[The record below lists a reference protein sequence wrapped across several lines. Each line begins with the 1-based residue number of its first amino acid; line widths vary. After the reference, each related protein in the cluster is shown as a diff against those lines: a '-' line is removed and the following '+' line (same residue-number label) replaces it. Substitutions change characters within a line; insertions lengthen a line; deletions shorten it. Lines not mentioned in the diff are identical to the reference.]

1 MTTPPLLLGAT
12 LLFWGWASGLLWLG
26 ALAALA
32 VEAPRFAHNRL
43 HFAQADLDRIW
54 NLCSVLFFGAFV
66 VAFVNAD
73 GATALTI
80 VMDNN
85 SFANRIEALNKGGR
99 SVILVLLWLPVI
111 FLPMAVAQ
119 AFSDEERMDWST
131 FSPWLRRQRGRDG
144 ERWFAGGVNIGW
156 PYFAMCLLAASAGN
170 ERSMWFPIGVAVLT
184 TWGLWPAGGRGARR
198 AAWCVCL
205 AAALFAGFAA
215 QAGMREMQALMQR
228 LESSLIA
235 RFASGRGF
243 EPKEH
248 RTSLGSIGRLKLSG
262 EIILRVEATN
272 QPPEL
277 LREASYK
284 LFFSQSWVAPKQD
297 FKDVLPE
304 VDLTTWR
311 LLPDKVRRKE
321 ITVSGFL
328 GGGQGLIPAPMG
340 VAKLQELLA
349 GTVET
354 NRLGAIKVTEG
365 PGFYRLTASYD
376 VGRSIDSVPDT
387 MDQDI
392 PAYELPAITNTVET
406 LALRGQSPASIVGK
420 LKEFFER
427 EFRYTTW
434 QEEPRR
440 RRTNDTP
447 LQRFLTT
454 DRAGH
459 CEHFATATVLLLR
472 AAGVPA
478 RYAVGYS
485 VQEKRGEQ
493 WIVRERHGHA
503 WCLAWMD
510 GAWRDVDLT
519 PANWAATESQRA
531 DAWERFKDR
540 WSDFWFAF
548 SQWRWG
554 KGEWKQYLIW
564 LVVPLILIASWRLMS
579 RKQWNRSG
587 MGISREDHPQIP
599 GSDSEFYLIEQALA
613 KRGLERLP
621 GETPAAWVKRVA
633 GVEPE
638 LAGALPALLTTH
650 YRLRFD
656 PRGLEDGD
664 RAALRSAVHHWLKQ
678 SVTRLDA
685 PARNSA
691 PNPRQA

>member
-1 MTTPPLLLGAT
+1 MTTPPFLLGAT

-43 HFAQADLDRIW
+43 HFAQADLDRVW
-54 NLCSVLFFGAFV
+54 NLCFVLFFGAFV

-73 GATALTI
+73 GTTALTN

-131 FSPWLRRQRGRDG
+131 FSWWLRRQRGRDG
-144 ERWFAGGVNIGW
+144 TRASVGGVNVGW
-156 PYFAMCLLAASAGN
+156 PYFVLCLLASSAGN
-170 ERSMWFPIGVAVLT
+170 DRSMWFPAGASVLT
-184 TWGLWPAGGRGARR
+184 AWGLWPGRSRGSRR
-198 AAWCVCL
+198 VAWFVCVAL
-205 AAALFAGFAA
+205 ALGVGFAA

-228 LESSLIA
+228 LESTLIA
-235 RFASGRGF
+235 RFAGGRGF
-243 EPKEH
+243 DPKEQ
-248 RTSLGSIGRLKLSG
+248 RTALGSVGRLKLSG
-262 EIILRVEATN
+262 DIVLRVTTTN
-272 QPPEL
+272 KPPDL

-284 LFFSQSWVAPKQD
+284 LFFSQAWVAPKQE
-297 FKDVLPE
+297 FKGVLPE

-321 ITVSGFL
+321 IIVSGFL

-340 VAKLQELLA
+340 VTKLQELLA
-349 GTVET
+349 GKLET
-354 NRLGAIKVTEG
+354 NRLGAIKVDEG

-376 VGRSIDSVPDT
+376 EGRSIDSAPDT
-387 MDQDI
+387 LDRDI
-392 PAYELPAITNTVET
+392 PAYELPALTNIVER
-406 LALRGQSPASIVGK
+406 LALRDRSPADVVKQLRG
-420 LKEFFER
+420 FFEA

-447 LQRFLTT
+447 LQRFLLT

-485 VQEKRGEQ
+485 VQEKRGEE
-493 WIVRERHGHA
+493 WVVRERHGHA

-510 GAWRDVDLT
+510 DAWHDVDLT
-519 PANWAATESQRA
+519 PASWAETESQRA
-531 DAWERFKDR
+531 DFWERLKDK
-540 WSDFWFAF
+540 WSGVWFAF

-554 KGEWKQYLIW
+554 RGEWKHYLLW
-564 LVVPLILIASWRLMS
+564 LLLPLILVAIWRLMS
-579 RKQWNRSG
+579 GKQWNRSRKNPASG
-587 MGISREDHPQIP
+587 TPRIVPGI
-599 GSDSEFYLIEQALA
+599 DSEFYLIEQELA
-613 KRGLERLP
+613 VRGLERRSD
-621 GETPAAWVKRVA
+621 ETPAAWVKRIV

-638 LAGALPALLTTH
+638 LARALPALLSAH

-656 PRGLEDGD
+656 PQGLDAGA
-664 RAALRSAVHHWLKQ
+664 RAALRSSVQEWLKGR
-678 SVTRLDA
+678 SA
-685 PARNSA
+685 AMEGPARNGA
-691 PNPRQA
+691 PNPSQA